1 MTKQK
6 NLTAGYALIQGFHW
20 MGYAGLMGFASVYL
34 LDNGFS
40 NTQIGGVIAIAG
52 VVSAILQPVLAGY
65 ADRQKSPSLKH
76 ILKSLTILMLAAA
89 LLVYF
94 FYGKNRLVVG
104 VFYAGCITIL
114 QLMTPLVNALGMQ
127 SINQGKRLAFG
138 PARSVGS
145 ATYAIAS
152 YVLGIVVAKESTTA
166 IPLALIAMLLG
177 FYFALIAFPFEKVGL
192 SGAEELAEKTKT
204 NFFLKYKRFCFVL
217 LGWILL
223 YTGHTVLNSFVFQI
237 VTSKGG
243 GSEHMGTV
251 MAICALVE
259 LPTLFVFGKMLKLA
273 RVDVWFRLCTVFFT
287 LKSLM
292 TLLVGS
298 IPALYAVQFLQLLGW
313 ALIVVA
319 SVYYVNGIME
329 KTDAIKGQAYFT
341 MTYTLGSVIGAL
353 VGGMFID
360 WRGVNAMLIF
370 ATAVS
375 AVGMLIVFLATE
387 KTK

>member
-52 VVSAILQPVLAGY
+52 VVSAILQPILAGY

-152 YVLGIVVAKESTTA
+152 YVLGIVVAKESTAA
-166 IPLALIAMLLG
+166 IPL
-177 FYFALIAFPFEKVGL
+177 E
-192 SGAEELAEKTKT
+192 
-204 NFFLKYKRFCFVL
+204 
-217 LGWILL
+217 
-223 YTGHTVLNSFVFQI
+223 
-237 VTSKGG
+237 
-243 GSEHMGTV
+243 
-251 MAICALVE
+251 
-259 LPTLFVFGKMLKLA
+259 
-273 RVDVWFRLCTVFFT
+273 
-287 LKSLM
+287 
-292 TLLVGS
+292 
-298 IPALYAVQFLQLLGW
+298 
-313 ALIVVA
+313 
-319 SVYYVNGIME
+319 
-329 KTDAIKGQAYFT
+329 
-341 MTYTLGSVIGAL
+341 
-353 VGGMFID
+353 
-360 WRGVNAMLIF
+360 
-370 ATAVS
+370 
-375 AVGMLIVFLATE
+375 
-387 KTK
+387 

>member
-6 NLTAGYALIQGFHW
+6 NLT
-20 MGYAGLMGFASVYL
+20 
-34 LDNGFS
+34 
-40 NTQIGGVIAIAG
+40 
-52 VVSAILQPVLAGY
+52 AGY

-94 FYGKNRLVVG
+94 FYGKKRLVVG
-104 VFYAGCITIL
+104 VFYAGCITI
-114 QLMTPLVNALGMQ
+114 
-127 SINQGKRLAFG
+127 
-138 PARSVGS
+138 
-145 ATYAIAS
+145 
-152 YVLGIVVAKESTTA
+152 
-166 IPLALIAMLLG
+166 
-177 FYFALIAFPFEKVGL
+177 
-192 SGAEELAEKTKT
+192 
-204 NFFLKYKRFCFVL
+204 
-217 LGWILL
+217 
-223 YTGHTVLNSFVFQI
+223 
-237 VTSKGG
+237 
-243 GSEHMGTV
+243 
-251 MAICALVE
+251 
-259 LPTLFVFGKMLKLA
+259 
-273 RVDVWFRLCTVFFT
+273 
-287 LKSLM
+287 
-292 TLLVGS
+292 
-298 IPALYAVQFLQLLGW
+298 LQLLGW

>member
-52 VVSAILQPVLAGY
+52 VVSAILQPILAGY

-104 VFYAGCITIL
+104 VFYAGCITI
-114 QLMTPLVNALGMQ
+114 
-127 SINQGKRLAFG
+127 
-138 PARSVGS
+138 
-145 ATYAIAS
+145 
-152 YVLGIVVAKESTTA
+152 
-166 IPLALIAMLLG
+166 
-177 FYFALIAFPFEKVGL
+177 
-192 SGAEELAEKTKT
+192 
-204 NFFLKYKRFCFVL
+204 
-217 LGWILL
+217 
-223 YTGHTVLNSFVFQI
+223 
-237 VTSKGG
+237 
-243 GSEHMGTV
+243 
-251 MAICALVE
+251 
-259 LPTLFVFGKMLKLA
+259 
-273 RVDVWFRLCTVFFT
+273 
-287 LKSLM
+287 
-292 TLLVGS
+292 
-298 IPALYAVQFLQLLGW
+298 LQLLGW

>member
-1 MTKQK
+1 
-6 NLTAGYALIQGFHW
+6 
-20 MGYAGLMGFASVYL
+20 
-34 LDNGFS
+34 
-40 NTQIGGVIAIAG
+40 
-52 VVSAILQPVLAGY
+52 
-65 ADRQKSPSLKH
+65 
-76 ILKSLTILMLAAA
+76 
-89 LLVYF
+89 
-94 FYGKNRLVVG
+94 
-104 VFYAGCITIL
+104 
-114 QLMTPLVNALGMQ
+114 
-127 SINQGKRLAFG
+127 
-138 PARSVGS
+138 
-145 ATYAIAS
+145 
-152 YVLGIVVAKESTTA
+152 
-166 IPLALIAMLLG
+166 
-177 FYFALIAFPFEKVGL
+177 
-192 SGAEELAEKTKT
+192 
-204 NFFLKYKRFCFVL
+204 
-217 LGWILL
+217 
-223 YTGHTVLNSFVFQI
+223 
-237 VTSKGG
+237 
-243 GSEHMGTV
+243 MGTV